1 MLEMSSLNEDKPP
14 PPPLRLSSQN
24 QPATPKTQLHQLNH
38 LSQLNQL
45 SETTANLPVN
55 FYLKNHNGPH
65 PPLPQLPNQLL
76 SSQQQLSNQLSNQ
89 LLNQY
94 NSQFNNQSKL
104 NSNNIPVN
112 QKPLPKEP
120 SESREA
126 DGKSHKKG
134 ASKHEKQSSKKGKS
148 KADQFTSDKPV
159 ISPPTNFEHTFHV
172 GFNAET
178 GEFCGLPDTWATLLK
193 ISNISKLEQQRN
205 PQAVIDVLKWYDL
218 FSNEK
223 FEGFGVQAPKYMN
236 PNAGKSLSVLEE
248 LNKVTGC
255 HLAYF
260 KPFEI

>member
-24 QPATPKTQLHQLNH
+24 QPAVPKAQLHQLHH
-38 LSQLNQL
+38 LNQLNQL
-45 SETTANLPVN
+45 SENTANLSIN
-55 FYLKNHNGPH
+55 FHLKNHNHNPH
-65 PPLPQLPNQLL
+65 QPLTQLPGQLA
-76 SSQQQLSNQLSNQ
+76 SKYN
-89 LLNQY
+89 
-94 NSQFNNQSKL
+94 NSQFNQSNL
-104 NSNNIPVN
+104 NNIPVN

-120 SESREA
+120 SEIKEA
-126 DGKSHKKG
+126 EAKANKKC
-134 ASKHEKQSSKKGKS
+134 AVKPDKQSSKKGKS
-148 KADQFTSDKPV
+148 RADQFLNDKPV

-236 PNAGKSLSVLEE
+236 PNAGEFASY
-248 LNKVTGC
+248 NFKVPNFNC
-255 HLAYF
+255 
-260 KPFEI
+260 PN